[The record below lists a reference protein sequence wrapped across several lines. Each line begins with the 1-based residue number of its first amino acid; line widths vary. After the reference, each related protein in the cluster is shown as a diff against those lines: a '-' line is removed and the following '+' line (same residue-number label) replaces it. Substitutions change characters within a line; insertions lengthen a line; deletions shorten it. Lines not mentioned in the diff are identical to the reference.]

1 MKIGFLGPAYPLRGG
16 IAQFNMLLALEL
28 KKKHEVKIFSFSK
41 QYPKILFPGKDQID
55 HSETIPDL
63 EIEPVVIPYN
73 PLTWF
78 SAVKKIKQWQP
89 EILILKYWIPFF
101 APVFGWIIRRLIKHN
116 IRVIYV
122 IDNIVFHEKWLFAEK
137 LTRYAL
143 GKADVLIAMSDSV
156 LDDTRKLLPNANIV
170 KGLHPIY
177 NCYDMGNYSKG
188 SAREKLQVEKKKV
201 ILFFGYIK
209 PYKGLDLL
217 IRSFPMILE
226 KLPDAHLMI
235 VGEVYGDDAVYFDLI
250 KEQGLT
256 NNVTFLNRFATNE
269 EVELYYKA
277 ANVLALPYISATQS
291 GVVQIAFDMELGAVA
306 TPVGSLA
313 ELVLDNKTGIMAT
326 DVSEQAFAD
335 AVIRFFELNQEELIR
350 NIKEESKKYSWEALA
365 KLILK

>member
-177 NCYDMGNYSKG
+177 NCYDLGNHSKG
-188 SAREKLQVEKKKV
+188 SARKKLRVEKKKV

-313 ELVLDNKTGIMAT
+313 ELVLDNKTGIMAK

-335 AVIRFFELNQEELIR
+335 AVVRFFELNQEELIR
-350 NIKEESKKYSWEALA
+350 NIKEESKKYNWEALA